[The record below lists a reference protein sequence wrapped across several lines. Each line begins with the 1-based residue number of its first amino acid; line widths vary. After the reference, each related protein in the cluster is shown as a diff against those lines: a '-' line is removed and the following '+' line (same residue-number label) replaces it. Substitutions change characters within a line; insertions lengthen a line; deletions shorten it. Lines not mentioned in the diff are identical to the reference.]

1 MRNLPLESLR
11 GISAV
16 LIVMLH
22 FKNDSIWH
30 KNNLILNSE
39 VFVDFFF
46 VLSGFV
52 LCLRYKDNINS
63 LSNLFLFVKKRFLR
77 IYPLHIL
84 TLSFF
89 VIYNIVKIF
98 LINKFNLIIIHD
110 TYTFI
115 DFFKNIFLI
124 HGISGSSY
132 NLPSWSISVEF
143 ICYLIFGLLLF
154 KKLFSK
160 LLFPIVIFSFIII
173 YFQITDLISKEYMN
187 MSRCL
192 FCFFL
197 GCLSFCYKEFL
208 IKKKSS
214 NIIFIISFLITIL
227 LVSYH
232 KNFIFLI
239 APFFFSIIIIS
250 TYNLETKSTLFNL
263 LTIKPLIFLGKISYG
278 IYMIHFAV
286 TIPLRHL
293 LHYYFNYEIKN
304 EFLIVGNLQGFL
316 FYFLIF
322 FICISLSYFS
332 HKYFESIWRINHHH
346 EYKQ

>member
-30 KNNLILNSE
+30 KNYLILNSE

-52 LCLRYKDNINS
+52 LCLRYKDNIKS
-63 LSNLFLFVKKRFLR
+63 QSNLFLFVKKRFLR

-84 TLSFF
+84 TLCFF
-89 VIYNIVKIF
+89 VLFNIIKIYF
-98 LINKFNLIIIHD
+98 INKLNLIPTHD
-110 TYTFI
+110 TYTLL

-124 HGISGSSY
+124 HGISGASY

-143 ICYLIFGLLLF
+143 VCYLIFGLLVFKNLLF
-154 KKLFSK
+154 KM
-160 LLFPIVIFSFIII
+160 LFPIIVFSFVII

-197 GCLSFCYKEFL
+197 GCLSFYYKEFL
-208 IKKKSS
+208 IRKYFS
-214 NIIFIISFLITIL
+214 NIIFIISSFITLLI
-227 LVSYH
+227 VSFH
-232 KNFIFLI
+232 KDFIFLI
-239 APFFFSIIIIS
+239 VPFFFSIIIIS
-250 TYNLETKSTLFNL
+250 AYNLDTKSTLFSL

-278 IYMIHFAV
+278 IYMIHFAI

-304 EFLIVGNLQGFL
+304 GFLILGNFQGLL

-322 FICISLSYFS
+322 FICLSLSYIS
-332 HKYFESIWRINHHH
+332 HKYFESIWRIQNYH
-346 EYKQ
+346 EYK

>member
-39 VFVDFFF
+39 IFVDFFF

-52 LCLRYKDNINS
+52 LCIRYKDNINS
-63 LSNLFLFVKKRFLR
+63 LSNLLLFIKKRFLR

-84 TLSFF
+84 TLFFF
-89 VIYNIVKIF
+89 VIYNVVKIY
-98 LINKFNLIIIHD
+98 LINRFNLIPTYD
-110 TYTFI
+110 TYTFL

-143 ICYLIFGLLLF
+143 ICYLIFALLVFKNLF
-154 KKLFSK
+154 LK

-173 YFQITDLISKEYMN
+173 YFQITDVMSVDYMN
-187 MSRCL
+187 ISRCL

-208 IKKKSS
+208 IKKKFS
-214 NIIFIISFLITIL
+214 NIIFIFSTLITIL
-227 LVSYH
+227 LVSFH

-239 APFFFSIIIIS
+239 APFFFTIIITS
-250 TYNLETKSTLFNL
+250 TYSLDKKSTLFNL
-263 LTIKPLIFLGKISYG
+263 LTIKPLLFLGKVSYG
-278 IYMIHFAV
+278 IYMIHFAI

-304 EFLIVGNLQGFL
+304 GFLVVGNLQGFL

-322 FICISLSYFS
+322 FICFSLSHFS
-332 HKYFESIWRINHHH
+332 HKYFESIWRKN
-346 EYKQ
+346 Y

>member
-16 LIVMLH
+16 MIVMLH

-30 KNNLILNSE
+30 KNYLILNSE

-52 LCLRYKDNINS
+52 LSLGYKDNIYS
-63 LSNLFLFVKKRFLR
+63 LNNFFLFVKKRFLR

-84 TLSFF
+84 TLFFF

-98 LINKFNLIIIHD
+98 LINKLNLNATHD
-110 TYTFI
+110 TYTFF
-115 DFFKNIFLI
+115 DFIKNIFLI
-124 HGISGSSY
+124 HGISGASY

-143 ICYLIFGLLLF
+143 ICYLIFGLLVF
-154 KKLFSK
+154 KKLFLK

-173 YFQITDLISKEYMN
+173 YFQITDLMSKEYMN
-187 MSRCL
+187 LSRCL

-208 IKKKSS
+208 IRKNYSS
-214 NIIFIISFLITIL
+214 IIFIISSLIALL
-227 LVSYH
+227 LVSFH

-239 APFFFSIIIIS
+239 VPFFFSIMIIS
-250 TYNLETKSTLFNL
+250 AYSLETKSTLFNL
-263 LTIKPLIFLGKISYG
+263 LTLKPLIFLGKISYG
-278 IYMIHFAV
+278 IYMIHFAI
-286 TIPLRHL
+286 TIPMRHL
-293 LHYYFNYEIKN
+293 LHYYFNYEIEN
-304 EFLIVGNLQGFL
+304 GFLILGNVQGFL

-322 FICISLSYFS
+322 FICIGLSYLS
-332 HKYFESIWRINHHH
+332 NKYFEAIWRT
-346 EYKQ
+346 KSSS

>member
-30 KNNLILNSE
+30 KNYLILNSE

-46 VLSGFV
+46 ILSGFV
-52 LCLRYKDNINS
+52 LCMKYKDNINS
-63 LSNLFLFVKKRFLR
+63 KNNFFLFVKKRFLR

-84 TLSFF
+84 TLFFF
-89 VIYNIVKIF
+89 VIYNIIKIY
-98 LINKFNLIIIHD
+98 LINKLNLVPTHN
-110 TYTFI
+110 TYNLL

-143 ICYLIFGLLLF
+143 VCYLIFGLLVL
-154 KKLFSK
+154 KNLLLK
-160 LLFPIVIFSFIII
+160 LLFPIFIFSFVVI
-173 YFQITDLISKEYMN
+173 YFQITDLMSKEYMN
-187 MSRCL
+187 MIRCL

-197 GCLSFCYKEFL
+197 GCLSFHYKEYL
-208 IKKKSS
+208 IKKNFS
-214 NIIFIISFLITIL
+214 NIIFIISLLIAIL
-227 LVSYH
+227 FILFH

-239 APFFFSIIIIS
+239 VPFFFSIIIIS
-250 TYNLETKSTLFNL
+250 AYSLDTKSTLFKI
-263 LTIKPLIFLGKISYG
+263 LTIKPIIFLGKISYS

-286 TIPLRHL
+286 TILLRHL
-293 LHYYFNYEIKN
+293 LHYYFNYEIKDGY
-304 EFLIVGNLQGFL
+304 LIVGNLQGLL
-316 FYFLIF
+316 FYLLIF
-322 FICISLSYFS
+322 FICLSLSYLS
-332 HKYFESIWRINHHH
+332 HKYFESIWQIRHYN
-346 EYKQ
+346 EYKK